1 MLLKLVNKNMPGSV
15 ATDFEFIDSSGK
27 DQNLHQIKAP
37 EKLLVF
43 MIRNVHIVQKL
54 LSK

>member
-1 MLLKLVNKNMPGSV
+1 MPGSV

-37 EKLLVF
+37 EKITCFL
-43 MIRNVHIVQKL
+43 
-54 LSK
+54 